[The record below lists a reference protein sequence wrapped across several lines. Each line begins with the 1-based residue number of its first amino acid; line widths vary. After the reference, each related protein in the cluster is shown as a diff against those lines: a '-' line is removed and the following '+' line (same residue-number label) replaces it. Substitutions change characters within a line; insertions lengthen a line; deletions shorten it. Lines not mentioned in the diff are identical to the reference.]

1 MKAIVVTGGA
11 GFIGSHTSLS
21 LLEKGYNVFIIDSFV
36 NSSKEIIDKI
46 KEFRKES
53 LNLRFQKASGQLE
66 NTVRISVVRKEIARL
81 KTIYNENF
89 RK

>member
-1 MKAIVVTGGA
+1 MKKIKEYRDLKA
-11 GFIGSHTSLS
+11 
-21 LLEKGYNVFIIDSFV
+21 
-36 NSSKEIIDKI
+36 KEIIDKI

-89 RK
+89 RKWNKYAKESITRSGHFK